1 MSHVSTV
8 DLHALYASRAI
19 AKTRAFLHRAI
30 NPGAAAAAAAGGS
43 NASGS
48 SGGGG
53 GGSAAAGGGGGGGGG
68 GQNSAGHHNGHASSS
83 SGLSKSPNTNASGW
97 GGGGGGGNGAQ
108 SLADRAVVVAEI
120 NRRDHLGRTV
130 LHLAVVEQDPW
141 ALDWVELLL
150 AVPGCAVNLQ
160 DTESGWSA
168 LHRALYSGVSRPGRL
183 FRARAARKE
192 AKQTAELFLF
202 DRTLPPLDCSFAAT
216 ISIPASKTTKASRRL
231 TSSTR
236 PSTGPTRSPTRSAPT
251 LPTPAESNSSR
262 GVRTATTRS
271 GSRVIANARSLNG
284 ST

>member
-30 NPGAAAAAAAGGS
+30 NPGAAAAAAGGS

-48 SGGGG
+48 SSGGGGAGPGGGG
-53 GGSAAAGGGGGGGGG
+53 GGNGGGGG
-68 GQNSAGHHNGHASSS
+68 GQNSAGHSNGHAS

-97 GGGGGGGNGAQ
+97 GGGGAQ

-168 LHRALYSGVSRPGRL
+168 LHRALYSGVSRPRFFSLVGVFL
-183 FRARAARKE
+183 RAPPERGK
-192 AKQTAELFLF
+192 TAELFYPTEHC
-202 DRTLPPLDCSFAAT
+202 RRSIAPLP
-216 ISIPASKTTKASRRL
+216 R
-231 TSSTR
+231 
-236 PSTGPTRSPTRSAPT
+236 
-251 LPTPAESNSSR
+251 
-262 GVRTATTRS
+262 
-271 GSRVIANARSLNG
+271 
-284 ST
+284 